1 MTTGRIALNHLA
13 QESLERCMKRIF
25 FFTCSSLS
33 DSRNHAI
40 FYQRLPRAET
50 QRLKFQLVKMTR
62 YPQQASHFYS
72 FIMPDYPSYQRFIVG
87 TEDAIPEVRQ
97 PLED

>member
-1 MTTGRIALNHLA
+1 
-13 QESLERCMKRIF
+13 
-25 FFTCSSLS
+25 
-33 DSRNHAI
+33 
-40 FYQRLPRAET
+40 
-50 QRLKFQLVKMTR
+50 MTR
-62 YPQQASHFYS
+62 YPQQASHFYFLH

>member
-1 MTTGRIALNHLA
+1 
-13 QESLERCMKRIF
+13 
-25 FFTCSSLS
+25 
-33 DSRNHAI
+33 
-40 FYQRLPRAET
+40 
-50 QRLKFQLVKMTR
+50 MTR
-62 YPQQASHFYS
+62 YPQQESHFYS

>member
-1 MTTGRIALNHLA
+1 
-13 QESLERCMKRIF
+13 
-25 FFTCSSLS
+25 
-33 DSRNHAI
+33 
-40 FYQRLPRAET
+40 
-50 QRLKFQLVKMTR
+50 MTR

-72 FIMPDYPSYQRFIVG
+72 FIMTDYPSYQRFIVG

>member
-1 MTTGRIALNHLA
+1 MSKNDSLPAAG
-13 QESLERCMKRIF
+13 ES
-25 FFTCSSLS
+25 
-33 DSRNHAI
+33 
-40 FYQRLPRAET
+40 
-50 QRLKFQLVKMTR
+50 
-62 YPQQASHFYS
+62 FYS

>member
-1 MTTGRIALNHLA
+1 
-13 QESLERCMKRIF
+13 
-25 FFTCSSLS
+25 
-33 DSRNHAI
+33 
-40 FYQRLPRAET
+40 
-50 QRLKFQLVKMTR
+50 MTR

-87 TEDAIPEVRQ
+87 MEDAIPEVRQ

>member
-1 MTTGRIALNHLA
+1 
-13 QESLERCMKRIF
+13 
-25 FFTCSSLS
+25 
-33 DSRNHAI
+33 
-40 FYQRLPRAET
+40 
-50 QRLKFQLVKMTR
+50 MTR

-72 FIMPDYPSYQRFIVG
+72 PITVKVMSYQRFVVG

>member
-1 MTTGRIALNHLA
+1 
-13 QESLERCMKRIF
+13 
-25 FFTCSSLS
+25 
-33 DSRNHAI
+33 
-40 FYQRLPRAET
+40 
-50 QRLKFQLVKMTR
+50 MTR

-72 FIMPDYPSYQRFIVG
+72 FIKTEYNPSYQRFIVG

>member
-1 MTTGRIALNHLA
+1 
-13 QESLERCMKRIF
+13 
-25 FFTCSSLS
+25 
-33 DSRNHAI
+33 
-40 FYQRLPRAET
+40 
-50 QRLKFQLVKMTR
+50 MTR

-72 FIMPDYPSYQRFIVG
+72 FIMPGYPSYQRFIVG

>member
-1 MTTGRIALNHLA
+1 
-13 QESLERCMKRIF
+13 
-25 FFTCSSLS
+25 
-33 DSRNHAI
+33 
-40 FYQRLPRAET
+40 
-50 QRLKFQLVKMTR
+50 MTR

-72 FIMPDYPSYQRFIVG
+72 IIMPDYPSYQRFIVG